1 MTPVVFRQALRW
13 AALAAALAASAGCV
27 HAGAGY
33 DQPNEPME
41 TSAMPQAPSATI
53 EGEGVRLEATLQAPA
68 GGPVQV
74 RYRVHNAGG
83 EDLAVFDRGNRHA
96 VLTGRRQTGEV
107 GEPMFREDGEGGL
120 VLSHIAMPLPDP
132 PPTLPPVPLAARLA
146 PGAVLEGEFAF
157 SPLTATPPR
166 RVRWCL
172 GVGEFSEEAYF
183 GQEQAG
189 GVEVWR
195 APFDAA
201 ANQQL
206 ICTPWFDVA
215 SGTFEAE

>member
-1 MTPVVFRQALRW
+1 MNPVVSRQALRW
-13 AALAAALAASAGCV
+13 AALAAALAASAGCA

-41 TSAMPQAPSATI
+41 TSTMLQAPSATI

-74 RYRVHNAGG
+74 RYRVHNTGG

-96 VLTGRRQTGEV
+96 VLTGRQQTGEV
-107 GEPMFREDGEGGL
+107 GEPVFREEDGAGL

-146 PGAVLEGEFAF
+146 PGGVLEGEFSF
-157 SPLTATPPR
+157 SPLTATPPQ

-172 GVGEFSEEAYF
+172 GVGAFSEESFHAP
-183 GQEQAG
+183 EQAG
-189 GVEVWR
+189 GLEVWR
-195 APFDAA
+195 APLDAA

-206 ICTPWFDVA
+206 LCTPWLDVA
-215 SGTFEAE
+215 RGAFEE